1 MPSRLA
7 MADWLSPDRFLA
19 SAIARL
25 MVRSAFTRILS
36 SMSLTVSKV
45 CFAVDSDDCRVESC
59 SLFIAVNYITHDMP
73 RSKMQALRGYITQ
86 ECAEL
91 REGERP
97 REPQRIVNYKNCKTV
112 QLAKL

>member
-1 MPSRLA
+1 MRDTLGCGMPSRLA

-45 CFAVDSDDCRVESC
+45 CFAVDSDNCRVESC
-59 SLFIAVNYITHDMP
+59 SLFIAVNYITRDMP
-73 RSKMQALRGYITQ
+73 RSKMQALHGYITQ
-86 ECAEL
+86 RL
-91 REGERP
+91 YS
-97 REPQRIVNYKNCKTV
+97 Q
-112 QLAKL
+112 KLTIANSAIAL